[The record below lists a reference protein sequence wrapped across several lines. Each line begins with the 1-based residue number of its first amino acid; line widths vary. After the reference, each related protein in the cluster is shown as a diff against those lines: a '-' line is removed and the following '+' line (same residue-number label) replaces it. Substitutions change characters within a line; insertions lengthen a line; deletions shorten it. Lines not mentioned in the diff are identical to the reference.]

1 MTTYAV
7 TGGTG
12 HLGPMVIEHL
22 LARGVAPGDVVA
34 PVRSPSRA
42 AALAD
47 RGVQVR
53 EGDYDRPDTLD
64 PALADVDRLLLV
76 SGSEVGQRIRQ
87 HGAVVDAARRAGV
100 SRILYTSVLR
110 APESTLVLAPEH
122 AATEELITD
131 SDLPHTMLRNTFYTE
146 VYLDQLPTWLELGTI
161 HHAAGQGRIAAAPR
175 ADLAEAAA
183 VALLEDTDDRVVHEL
198 AGPGFTYDEL
208 AAAITEVTGTTVV
221 ARELSPDELIATL
234 TDAGVDGG
242 TAEFLAALD
251 RNVADGELDAP
262 TTDLE
267 RLLGRA
273 PTTLVET
280 LRDTH
285 RATEG

>member
-12 HLGPMVIEHL
+12 HLGPMIIEHL
-22 LARGVAPGDVVA
+22 LDRGVAPDDVVA

-42 AALAD
+42 DGLAEH
-47 RGVQVR
+47 GVRIR
-53 EGDYDRPDTLD
+53 EGDYDRPHTLG
-64 PALADVDRLLLV
+64 PALDGVDRLLLV

-87 HGAVVDAARRAGV
+87 HGAVVDAARRGGV

-122 AATEELITD
+122 AATEEAITA
-131 SDLPHTMLRNTFYTE
+131 SELPHTMLRNTFYTE

-161 HHAAGQGRIAAAPR
+161 HHAAGQGRVAAAPR

-183 VALLEDTDDRVVHEL
+183 VALLQDTDDRVVHEL

-208 AAAITEVTGTTVV
+208 AAAITEVTGTTVE
-221 ARELSPDELIATL
+221 AHELPPDELVATL

-242 TAEFLAALD
+242 TAEFVAALD
-251 RNVADGELDAP
+251 RNIADGELDAP

-267 RLLGRA
+267 RLLGRPA
-273 PTTLVET
+273 TTILES
-280 LRDTH
+280 LRRVT
-285 RATEG
+285 RE

>member
-1 MTTYAV
+1 MTTFAV

-22 LARGVAPGDVVA
+22 LDRGVAAGDVVA
-34 PVRSPSRA
+34 PVRTPSRA
-42 AALAD
+42 AGLAE

-64 PALADVDRLLLV
+64 SALAGVDRLLLV

-87 HGAVVDAARRAGV
+87 HSAVVDAARRAGV
-100 SRILYTSVLR
+100 SRIAYTSVLR
-110 APESTLVLAPEH
+110 ATESTLVLAPEH
-122 AATEELITD
+122 AATEEVITA
-131 SDLPHTMLRNTFYTE
+131 SKLPHTLLRNTFYIE
-146 VYLDQLPTWLELGTI
+146 VYLDQLPTYLELGAI
-161 HHAAGQGRIAAAPR
+161 LHAAGQGRVAAATR

-183 VALLEDTDDRVVHEL
+183 VALLDDTDDRVVHEL

-221 ARELSPDELIATL
+221 ARELSPDELIAAL
-234 TDAGVDGG
+234 TDAGIDQG

-251 RNVADGELDAP
+251 GNIADGELDAP

-267 RLLGRA
+267 RLLGRPA
-273 PTTLVET
+273 TPLVDALRAHRTTA
-280 LRDTH
+280 D
-285 RATEG
+285 